1 MGSKFFIDNLARG
14 LYIDFD
20 NHYHIKNVFEIR
32 KGMQMNAKRKISLRT
47 FVILA
52 VLMVLMVGCSA
63 QQSSSTPAP
72 ASTETPETEA
82 PASQDANSEYP
93 IVIEHAF
100 GETVIESKP
109 ERVVTIQWAN
119 HDVVLALGV
128 VPVGFSAANFGVQD
142 DSGLLPWTAEK
153 LKELGVSDPNVFQDT
168 DGLDFE
174 AISDANPD
182 VILAAYSGITQE
194 DYDLLSQ
201 IAPVVAYP
209 TAPWATTWR
218 EQVMLNAEGMGMK
231 AEGEQL
237 IKDTED
243 MVNEKLSQYP
253 QIKGKKVVW
262 VNFKADDLSQ
272 LHIYT
277 PVDSRVSFL
286 YELGMVYPES
296 ITKQITDPASYSLSL
311 SAENTEALYDA
322 DLIVGYGND
331 ELYQAIK
338 ADPLLGKIPAIQRGS
353 VAFIDSDTPLVAA
366 GTPNPLSIAYTIDEY
381 LALIGGAIDK
391 INE

>member
-1 MGSKFFIDNLARG
+1 MKHMNIARKYTFRTLLAP
-14 LYIDFD
+14 
-20 NHYHIKNVFEIR
+20 
-32 KGMQMNAKRKISLRT
+32 
-47 FVILA
+47 LA
-52 VLMVLMVGCSA
+52 LTLALVGCGNNNASNNA
-63 QQSSSTPAP
+63 ASPTNAAATTAP
-72 ASTETPETEA
+72 AATEA
-82 PASQDANSEYP
+82 PAATDASQYP
-93 IVIEHAF
+93 ITIKTAL
-100 GETVIESKP
+100 GEAVIESKP

-119 HDVVLALGV
+119 HDVALALGV

-142 DSGLLPWTAEK
+142 GSGLLPWTKEK
-153 LKELGVSDPNVFQDT
+153 LDELGVTEPNVFQDT

-174 AISDANPD
+174 AISDADPD

-194 DYDLLSQ
+194 DYDTLSQ

-209 TAPWATTWR
+209 TSPWTTTWR
-218 EQVMLNAEGMGMK
+218 EQVLLNAEGMGMK

-243 MVNEKLSQYP
+243 MVKEKLAAYP
-253 QIKGKKVVW
+253 QIAGKKVVW
-262 VNFKADDLSQ
+262 VNFSADDLSQ
-272 LHIYT
+272 LHIYA
-277 PVDSRVSFL
+277 PIDSRVAFL
-286 YELGMVYPES
+286 YELGMEYPES
-296 ITKQITDPASYSLSL
+296 ITSQITDPTSYSLNL
-311 SAENTEALYDA
+311 SAENVEALNDA

-331 ELYQAIK
+331 ELLKALQA
-338 ADPLLGKIPAIQRGS
+338 DSLLGKIPAIERGS

>member
-1 MGSKFFIDNLARG
+1 MSTTRKFSLKALFIPFALTIA
-14 LYIDFD
+14 L
-20 NHYHIKNVFEIR
+20 
-32 KGMQMNAKRKISLRT
+32 
-47 FVILA
+47 
-52 VLMVLMVGCSA
+52 VGCSN
-63 QQSSSTPAP
+63 QESNSTASPSPAATAA
-72 ASTETPETEA
+72 ASAEAAATEA
-82 PASQDANSEYP
+82 PASQDATQYP
-93 IVIEHAF
+93 ITIKHAL
-100 GETVIESKP
+100 GEAVLESKP

-119 HDVVLALGV
+119 HDVALALGV

-142 DSGLLPWTAEK
+142 DSGLLPWTADK
-153 LKELGVSDPNVFQDT
+153 LKELNVTDPNVFQDT

-174 AISDANPD
+174 AISDADPD

-194 DYDLLSQ
+194 DYDTLSQ

-218 EQVMLNAEGMGMK
+218 EQVLFNAEGMGMK

-237 IKDTED
+237 IKDTEAL
-243 MVNEKLSQYP
+243 VNEKAGKYP
-253 QIKGKKVVW
+253 QINGKKVVW
-262 VNFKADDLSQ
+262 VNFSAEDLSK

-296 ITKQITDPASYSLSL
+296 ITSQITDPTSYSLSL
-311 SAENTEALYDA
+311 SAENVEALYDA

-331 ELYQAIK
+331 ELLKTLQA
-338 ADPLLGKIPAIQRGS
+338 DSLLGKIPAIERGS

>member
-1 MGSKFFIDNLARG
+1 MLA
-14 LYIDFD
+14 
-20 NHYHIKNVFEIR
+20 
-32 KGMQMNAKRKISLRT
+32 AKRFSFTALI
-47 FVILA
+47 ILV
-52 VLMVLMVGCSA
+52 VLMLTVAGCGGKA
-63 QQSSSTPAP
+63 STSPAP
-72 ASTETPETEA
+72 NPSHSANTEA
-82 PASQDANSEYP
+82 PAAENTALTGEAAEYP
-93 IVIEHAF
+93 ITIKHAL
-100 GETVIESKP
+100 GETVIKSKP
-109 ERVVTIQWAN
+109 ERVATVQWAN

-142 DSGLLPWTAEK
+142 DSGLLPWTAQK
-153 LKELGVSDPNVFQDT
+153 LEELGVKDPNVFQDT

-174 AISDANPD
+174 AISDADPD

-194 DYDLLSQ
+194 DYDLLSK

-209 TAPWATTWR
+209 NAPWATTWR
-218 EQVMLNAEGMGMK
+218 EQVTLNATGMGMA

-243 MVNEKLSQYP
+243 MVKEKLSQYP
-253 QIKGKKVVW
+253 QIEGKKIVW
-262 VNFKADDLSQ
+262 VNFSAKDMSQ

-286 YELGMVYPES
+286 HELGMEYPES
-296 ITKQITDPASYSLSL
+296 ITSQITDPSSYSLKL
-311 SAENTEALYDA
+311 SAENAEALNDA
-322 DLIVGYGND
+322 DLLVGYGND

-338 ADPLLGKIPAIQRGS
+338 ADPLLGKIPAIERGS

-381 LALIGGAIDK
+381 LKLIGEAADK